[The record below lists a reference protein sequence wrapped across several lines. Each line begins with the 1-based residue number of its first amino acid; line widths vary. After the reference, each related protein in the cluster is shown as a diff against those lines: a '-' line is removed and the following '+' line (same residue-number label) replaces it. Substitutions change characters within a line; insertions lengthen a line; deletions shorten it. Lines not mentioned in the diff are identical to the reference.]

1 MEYPFTASPFKPKLD
16 MDKFRGRSRGG
27 AHHGGR
33 GGPPGGPPGG
43 LPGGPP
49 EGPPGG
55 GQLKLTPGNWII
67 KGLDKAKQIWNFDSK
82 KDDVWIVTPP
92 KCGTTWTQELT
103 WLLLNELNF
112 EKAKEINQ
120 FYRAPFVEM
129 GHMRPKD
136 DSTEDNLDLTQ
147 LEQTHE
153 NVKIFMGQSYR
164 YDTEQ

>member
-1 MEYPFTASPFKPKLD
+1 MEYPFTASPFKPKLEF
-16 MDKFRGRSRGG
+16 DKFRGQGR
-27 AHHGGR
+27 GR
-33 GGPPGGPPGG
+33 GGPNHHRGRGGHFG
-43 LPGGPP
+43 
-49 EGPPGG
+49 GPPGG

-103 WLLLNELNF
+103 WLLLNDLNF

-120 FYRAPFVEM
+120 FYRAPFIEM

-136 DSTEDNLDLTQ
+136 DNTDDNPDLTQ

-164 YDTEQ
+164 YDIVCLKNI

>member
-1 MEYPFTASPFKPKLD
+1 MEYPFTASSFKPNLD
-16 MDKFRGRSRGG
+16 IDKFRGRG
-27 AHHGGR
+27 HGGPGPHQGGHGGHI
-33 GGPPGGPPGG
+33 GGPH
-43 LPGGPP
+43 
-49 EGPPGG
+49 PGG
-55 GQLKLTPGNWII
+55 GQIKLTPGNWII

-120 FYRAPFVEM
+120 YYRAPFVEM
-129 GHMRPKD
+129 GRMRPND
-136 DSTEDNLDLTQ
+136 DSEDNPDLTQ

-153 NVKIFMGQSYR
+153 NVKIFMSQSYR
-164 YDTEQ
+164 YDASLKIIGPVLDKY

>member
-1 MEYPFTASPFKPKLD
+1 MEYPFTASSFKPNLD
-16 MDKFRGRSRGG
+16 IDKFRGRGHGG
-27 AHHGGR
+27 PGPHHGGR
-33 GGPPGGPPGG
+33 GGHLGGPH
-43 LPGGPP
+43 
-49 EGPPGG
+49 PGG
-55 GQLKLTPGNWII
+55 GQFKLTPGNWII
-67 KGLDKAKQIWNFDSK
+67 KGLDKAKQIWSFDSK

-103 WLLLNELNF
+103 WLLLNDLNF

-120 FYRAPFVEM
+120 FYRAPFIEM

-136 DSTEDNLDLTQ
+136 DNTDDNPDLTQ

-164 YDTEQ
+164 YDIICLKKI